1 MAGLHFSPFLPPFP
15 GVGRCKAAGADTCP
29 YGGMD
34 MHIVTEYLPP
44 EMQEQ
49 LLGDPPVYPPK
60 SAINKALENAKATAG
75 TRMLMKFQTDAVAPR
90 ILRNYI
96 SKSVSGSRRRAK
108 TVEGRETIKVMRAL
122 AGGKTLSYSKS
133 YMEAHGPEE
142 GAKRYKAFIQ
152 ERRGNLEEENARKL
166 AADEYLRRQLAP
178 SNSRSVNEK
187 DERDRA
193 KIREAKEAKYKEL
206 EAEYKKRK
214 EEGASREELNGLYR
228 EMRNLVPKKRGKE
241 YMRDKVR
248 GSVYLPV
255 TSVTAKGKGGTEKVV
270 DFQDLSET
278 KALLEAQK
286 ANEEATVKRLQYI
299 MSISGNPSVK
309 NGTGIGEHIAVVHDG
324 KLVEVQFDYNA
335 IDTAKVDK
343 LPKEVRDRITAP
355 KSASIT
361 IDGWRAARDNGDIT
375 EEEFQQVTR
384 NVSEINYLS
393 QNLSAQAENEIGIK
407 FTPPSA
413 NRSTNRVKDVRST
426 LNDACRDLATA
437 TKHFEEKTGGRTMD
451 ELEKEVRAGS
461 TAIKGHLAKEYAPN
475 MNVIMGTDSGD
486 IGTNIVQSSRQQAA
500 PKSVQQK
507 VLGSRLDTLM
517 RTYGTRSAAYD
528 YKLMEQEFSP
538 EELADLTYTK
548 ASISVSPHKKNKDKD
563 EAEKK

>member
-1 MAGLHFSPFLPPFP
+1 
-15 GVGRCKAAGADTCP
+15 
-29 YGGMD
+29 MD

-108 TVEGRETIKVMRAL
+108 TIEGRETIKVMRAL
-122 AGGKTLSYSKS
+122 AGGKTLAYSKS

-193 KIREAKEAKYKEL
+193 KIREEKEAKYNEL
-206 EAEYKKRK
+206 AAEYKKRK
-214 EEGASREELNGLYR
+214 EEGASGEELNGLYR

-270 DFQDLSET
+270 DFQELSET

-286 ANEEATVKRLQYI
+286 ANEEATIKRLQYI

-309 NGTGIGEHIAVVHDG
+309 NGTGIGKKLAVVHDD
-324 KLVEVQFDYNA
+324 KLVEVEFDYNA

-355 KSASIT
+355 HTVSIT

-393 QNLSAQAENEIGIK
+393 PNLSAQAENEVGIK

-437 TKHFEEKTGGRTMD
+437 TKHFEEKTGGRTMAD
-451 ELEKEVRAGS
+451 LEKEVRAGS

-486 IGTNIVQSSRQQAA
+486 IGTNIVQSSRQQSA
-500 PKSVQQK
+500 PKAVQK
-507 VLGSRLDTLM
+507 EVLGPRLDSLM
-517 RTYGTRSAAYD
+517 RTYGTRTAAYD
-528 YKLMEQEFSP
+528 YELMEMEFSP

>member
-142 GAKRYKAFIQ
+142 GAKRYKAFMK

-187 DERDRA
+187 AERDSA
-193 KIREAKEAKYKEL
+193 KTREENEEKYNEL
-206 EAEYKKRK
+206 AAEYKKRK
-214 EEGASREELNGLYR
+214 EEGASGEELNGLYR

-309 NGTGIGEHIAVVHDG
+309 NGTGIGEHIAVVHDD

-335 IDTAKVDK
+335 IDTAKVDR

-393 QNLSAQAENEIGIK
+393 PNLSAQAENEIGIK

-475 MNVIMGTDSGD
+475 MDVIMGTDSGD

>member
-1 MAGLHFSPFLPPFP
+1 
-15 GVGRCKAAGADTCP
+15 
-29 YGGMD
+29 

-108 TVEGRETIKVMRAL
+108 TVEGCETIKVMRAL
-122 AGGKTLSYSKS
+122 AGGKTLAYSKS

-309 NGTGIGEHIAVVHDG
+309 NGTGIGEHIAVVHDD

-335 IDTAKVDK
+335 IDTAKVDR

-375 EEEFQQVTR
+375 EEEFQQVTPQR
-384 NVSEINYLS
+384 E
-393 QNLSAQAENEIGIK
+393 
-407 FTPPSA
+407 
-413 NRSTNRVKDVRST
+413 
-426 LNDACRDLATA
+426 RD
-437 TKHFEEKTGGRTMD
+437 
-451 ELEKEVRAGS
+451 
-461 TAIKGHLAKEYAPN
+461 
-475 MNVIMGTDSGD
+475 
-486 IGTNIVQSSRQQAA
+486 
-500 PKSVQQK
+500 
-507 VLGSRLDTLM
+507 
-517 RTYGTRSAAYD
+517 
-528 YKLMEQEFSP
+528 
-538 EELADLTYTK
+538 
-548 ASISVSPHKKNKDKD
+548 
-563 EAEKK
+563 